1 MLLGIDPLL
10 NADILYILRA
20 MGHGDELVIVDA
32 NFPLESSA
40 QQYVR
45 ADGVDAATMLRAVLG
60 VLPIDSFGEDPLVS
74 MAPVH
79 DPDDEVPALRY
90 LRKVIAEVDGG
101 KWSLALIER
110 FAFYE
115 RTREAFAVIGTGERR
130 FYGNILIRKG
140 VIAPDIQD

>member
-1 MLLGIDPLL
+1 MLIGIDPLL

-40 QQYVR
+40 KQFVR
-45 ADGVDAATMLRAVLG
+45 ADGVDTPTMLRAVLG
-60 VLPIDSFGEDPLVS
+60 VLPVDTFGEDPLVS

-79 DPDDEVPALRY
+79 DPNDEVPALRD
-90 LRKVIAEVDGG
+90 LRQVIGQVDGG
-101 KWSLALIER
+101 KWSLTLIER
-110 FAFYE
+110 YAFYE

-140 VIAPDIQD
+140 VIPPNEEG

>member
-20 MGHGDELVIVDA
+20 MGHGDELVITDA

-40 QQYVR
+40 KQFVR
-45 ADGVDAATMLRAVLG
+45 ADGVDAPTMLRAILG
-60 VLPIDSFGEDPLVS
+60 VLPIDSFGENPLVS

-79 DPDDEVPALRY
+79 GSEADFPALGD
-90 LRKVIAEVDGG
+90 LRAVIGEVDGG
-101 KWSLALIER
+101 KWSLSLIER

-140 VIAPDIQD
+140 VIPPEG